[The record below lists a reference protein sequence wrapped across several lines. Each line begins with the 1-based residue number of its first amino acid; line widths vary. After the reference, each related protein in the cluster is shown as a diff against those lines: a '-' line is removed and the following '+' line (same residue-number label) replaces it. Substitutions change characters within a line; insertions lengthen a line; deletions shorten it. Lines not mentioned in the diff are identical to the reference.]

1 MYTLA
6 HGLELFTLVCALLG
20 VSLACLSLFENK
32 PSKYLALVEKAS
44 IGITTGHILA
54 SLILLYALITFD
66 FSVDYVAGYTD
77 LTLPLFY
84 RLTAF
89 WAGQAGSLL
98 FWALMVAVCGAAFQ
112 ITQTYKE
119 FSDETKQWYWVFY
132 CFIMAFF
139 GFLLSTSQAPFTTSF
154 PAPADGRGMNPLLQ
168 NPGMIIHPPLLFLG
182 YGGFTIPSCLAL
194 AQALSKSTHTEK
206 SWSEVS
212 RPFIMTAWIF
222 LSAGI
227 LIGAWWAYMELGWGG
242 YWAWDPVE
250 NASLLPWLIATA
262 ALHTLIIEHR
272 RNKLHRTNIFLM
284 ALTTITA
291 FFATYL
297 VRGNVVDSVHAFG
310 SGGAA
315 VPLLLFV
322 VISTLVALFVAIIA
336 KKKGEN
342 GLSGVETREG
352 FLFFTAWI
360 LIALTVIILLATLWP
375 RISMLWSEQ
384 SVGLDA
390 KFYNQVC
397 LPLFTI
403 ITAMLAICPYL
414 GWNGG
419 LVEKKNL
426 IFVVGVIVI
435 NIVSSLIFG
444 YANLLALIAAS
455 VSIGAIVSSILQLSK
470 KSTRA
475 FAPKFAAHGVHL
487 GLALIVLGVTYSSAY
502 KVEQDLNLAKGQSAQ
517 LGAYVITLNELY
529 EGQAP
534 TFDFLEAELIVS
546 KNGKAIG
553 ELHPQKRIYHKFGQ
567 QSFSEVGTMPS
578 LKDEIYASLFGLE
591 NGNVAVLRVSANP
604 LVNWIWIGSF
614 LLCLFPFMALE
625 AVKRRKVEDKEEKPE
640 EVEQA

>member
-6 HGLELFTLVCALLG
+6 HVLELFTLVCALLG
-20 VSLACLSLFENK
+20 VTLACLSLYENK

-44 IGITTGHILA
+44 IGLTSGHILA
-54 SLILLYALITFD
+54 SLILLYALITYD

-98 FWALMVAVCGAAFQ
+98 FWALMVAICGACFQ
-112 ITQTYKE
+112 LTESYRS

-132 CFIMAFF
+132 LFIMAFF
-139 GFLLSTSQAPFTTSF
+139 GYLLSTSQNPFTTTF
-154 PAPADGRGMNPLLQ
+154 PAPPDGRGMNPLLQ

-194 AQALSKSTHTEK
+194 AQALSKSVSQERR
-206 SWSEVS
+206 WSEVS

-227 LIGAWWAYMELGWGG
+227 LLGAWWAYMELGWGG

-250 NASLLPWLIATA
+250 NASLLPWLIASA
-262 ALHTLIIEHR
+262 ALHTMIIEQR

-315 VPLLLFV
+315 MPLLLFV
-322 VISTLVALFVAIIA
+322 VLSTLVALFISIIA
-336 KKKGEN
+336 KKQGEES
-342 GLSGVETREG
+342 LCGVETREG

-360 LIALTVIILLATLWP
+360 LIAMTVIILLATLWP
-375 RISMLWSEQ
+375 RISLLWSEQ
-384 SVGLDA
+384 AVGLDA

-397 LPLFTI
+397 LPLFTVI
-403 ITAMLAICPYL
+403 CAMLAICPYL

-419 LVEKKNL
+419 LVDKKNL
-426 IFVVGVIVI
+426 YTVIGVIVI
-435 NIVSSLIFG
+435 NFVSNAFFAYENI
-444 YANLLALIAAS
+444 LALFASS
-455 VSIGAIVSSILQLSK
+455 VSIGVIASSILQLSK

-475 FAPKFAAHGVHL
+475 FAPKLAAHGVHL
-487 GLALIVLGVTYSSAY
+487 GLALIILGVTYSSAY
-502 KVEQDLNLAKGQSAQ
+502 KIERDLDLKKGESAQ
-517 LGAYVITLNELY
+517 LGAYVITLNEIY
-529 EGQAP
+529 EGRAA
-534 TFDFLEAELIVS
+534 TFDFLEAELYVS
-546 KNGKAIG
+546 KNGKIIG
-553 ELHPQKRIYHKFGQ
+553 ELHPQKRIYNKFGN

-591 NGNVAVLRVSANP
+591 DGNTAVLRVSSNP

-614 LLCLFPFMALE
+614 ILCLFPFFALE
-625 AVKRRKVEDKEEKPE
+625 TVKRRNEDDEEN
-640 EVEQA
+640 VQAE

>member
-6 HGLELFTLVCALLG
+6 HGLELFTLACALLG
-20 VSLACLSLFENK
+20 VVMACLALFENK
-32 PSKYLALVEKAS
+32 PVKYLALVEKAS
-44 IGITTGHILA
+44 IGVTTGHILA
-54 SLILLYALITFD
+54 SLILLYALITYD

-98 FWALMVAVCGAAFQ
+98 FWALMIAICGAAFQ
-112 ITQTYKE
+112 LTQTYRE

-139 GFLLSTSQAPFTTSF
+139 SFLLVTSQNPFTTTF
-154 PAPADGRGMNPLLQ
+154 PAPSDGRGMNPLLQ

-194 AQALSKSTHTEK
+194 AQALSKSAHEERP
-206 SWSEVS
+206 WHEVS

-262 ALHTLIIEHR
+262 ALHTMIIEQR

-322 VISTLVALFVAIIA
+322 VISTIVSFIIALVA
-336 KKKGEN
+336 KKQN
-342 GLSGVETREG
+342 TNSLAGVETREG

-360 LIALTVIILLATLWP
+360 LIAMTVIILLATLWP
-375 RISMLWSEQ
+375 RISLLWSEQ
-384 SVGLDA
+384 AVGLDA

-403 ITAMLAICPYL
+403 IVAMLTVCPYL

-419 LVEKKNL
+419 IVEKKNL
-426 IFVVGVIVI
+426 FVVAFVILANIASSFIFGYANFLALLASAVSVGV
-435 NIVSSLIFG
+435 IVSSLIQMVNARH
-444 YANLLALIAAS
+444 Y
-455 VSIGAIVSSILQLSK
+455 
-470 KSTRA
+470 
-475 FAPKFAAHGVHL
+475 APKLAAHGVHL
-487 GLALIVLGVTYSSAY
+487 GLALIALGVTFSSAY
-502 KVEQDLNLAKGQSAQ
+502 KIEVDMDLKKGESAQ
-517 LGAYVITLNELY
+517 LGAYVVTLNELY
-529 EGQAP
+529 EGRAP
-534 TFDFLEAELIVS
+534 TFDFLEAELIIS
-546 KNGKAIG
+546 KDGKAIG
-553 ELHPQKRIYHKFGQ
+553 TVSPQKRIYHKFGNQ
-567 QSFSEVGTMPS
+567 AFSEVGTMPS
-578 LKDEIYASLFGLE
+578 LTNEIYASLFGLE
-591 NGNVAVLRVSANP
+591 NSNTAVLRVSSNP

-614 LLCLFPFMALE
+614 LLCLFPFLALE
-625 AVKRRKVEDKEEKPE
+625 IKKRREEDKEVK
-640 EVEQA
+640 